1 MDIGRSFTYMFDDE
15 DWLKKIAIGGVL
27 NIIPVVNFIPM
38 GYGLR
43 TLNNV
48 AAGTETP
55 LPEWDDWGGDFT
67 KGLMVT
73 LAALIASIPIWAVQV
88 LSIIVAAVAGEEGSD
103 VAGICVAGV
112 SCVAVL
118 WGIAMLVYLPAAVI
132 RYATKEEFS
141 AFFQFSEVFAFIR
154 DNLSDYIVAILL
166 VLAAGVVASVVGGI
180 ACGIGALFTG
190 FWATLVS
197 SHLMGQL
204 QAQAATATGPG
215 GFATTDLSSEEGDS

>member
-73 LAALIASIPIWAVQV
+73 IALLIACLPIFILWG
-88 LSIIVAAVAGEEGSD
+88 LSAIVAYLAEGSGVAGYCAVGPLCLE
-103 VAGICVAGV
+103 
-112 SCVAVL
+112 VL

-132 RYATKEEFS
+132 GYATKGEFS
-141 AFFQFSEVFAFIR
+141 AFFQFSQVFAFIR

-180 ACGIGALFTG
+180 ACVVGAVFTA

-204 QAQAATATGPG
+204 QAQAATAAGPG
-215 GFATTDLSSEEGDS
+215 GFATTDLSSGEGDS

>member
-1 MDIGRSFTYMFDDE
+1 MDIGRSFTYMFDDQ

-27 NIIPVVNFIPM
+27 NIIPVVSFIPM

-88 LSIIVAAVAGEEGSD
+88 LSIIVAAVAGETSD
-103 VAGICVAGV
+103 IAGLCVAGV
-112 SCVAVL
+112 SCLAVL

-132 RYATKEEFS
+132 RYATKGEFS
-141 AFFQFSEVFAFIR
+141 AFFQFGEVFAFIR

-166 VLAAGVVASVVGGI
+166 ILAAGVVASVVGSI
-180 ACGIGALFTG
+180 ACIIGAFFTA

-204 QAQAATATGPG
+204 QAEAATAAGPG

>member
-27 NIIPVVNFIPM
+27 NIVPIVNFIPI

-43 TLNNV
+43 TLKTV
-48 AAGTETP
+48 AEGIETP

-73 LAALIASIPIWAVQV
+73 IASLIASLPIWV
-88 LSIIVAAVAGEEGSD
+88 LWGFYAIAAALSEGSD
-103 VAGICVAGV
+103 VAGLCVAGA
-112 SCVAVL
+112 SCLWVL
-118 WGIAMLVYLPAAVI
+118 WGIAMVVYLPAAIV
-132 RYATKEEFS
+132 RYATDGDFGS
-141 AFFQFSEVFAFIR
+141 FFQFGEVFAFIR

-166 VLAAGVVASVVGGI
+166 ALVAAIVASAVGGI
-180 ACGIGALFTG
+180 ACGIGAWFTS

-197 SHLMGQL
+197 SHLFGQL
-204 QAQAATATGPG
+204 IVEAATPAASSGP
-215 GFATTDLSSEEGDS
+215 ADTDLPSEEVEAA

>member
-15 DWLKKIAIGGVL
+15 DWLKKIAIGGAL
-27 NIIPVVNFIPM
+27 NIVPVVNFISI

-48 AAGTETP
+48 AEGTETP

-73 LAALIASIPIWAVQV
+73 IASLIASIPIWAVYV
-88 LSIIVAAVAGEEGSD
+88 LSAIVAALAGRGSD
-103 VAGICVAGV
+103 VAGVCAAGV
-112 SCVAVL
+112 SCLAVL

-132 RYATKEEFS
+132 RYAAQEEFR
-141 AFFQFSEVFAFIR
+141 AFFQFNEVFAFIR
-154 DNLSDYIVAILL
+154 DNLSDYIVVILL
-166 VLAAGVVASVVGGI
+166 MLAATIAAFLVGLVACV
-180 ACGIGALFTG
+180 IGALFTG

-204 QAQAATATGPG
+204 SAQAATTASSVGVGYTDVPPG
-215 GFATTDLSSEEGDS
+215 ESGA